1 MYKAKRGAWKQ
12 QNLGEVSV
20 CRANEGSLKTA
31 ESGEMGLPGER
42 TRGFWKLSNPGRP
55 LCVPGKHRGIWKQQE
70 QGRQLVYKGGRERE
84 KPEDS

>member
-55 LCVPGKHRGIWKQQE
+55 LCVPGKHRGTWKQQE